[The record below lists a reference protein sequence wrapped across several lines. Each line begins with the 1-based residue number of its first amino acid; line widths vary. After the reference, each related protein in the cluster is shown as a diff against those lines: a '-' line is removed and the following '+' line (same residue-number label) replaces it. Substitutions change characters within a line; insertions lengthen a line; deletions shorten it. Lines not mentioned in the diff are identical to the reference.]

1 MPTSVPVPAN
11 KKSRHTLWVLNNW
24 TPDELKLVREYAESV
39 PRYMCWSQEVGENG
53 TPHLQGYVA
62 WENPRSLQKFKAAL
76 GGRVH
81 YGDQNGNTNG
91 TAQQNR
97 NYCLGMVEKK
107 GFTQNPTFEE
117 CGEIPEQGTRT
128 DWQQAVTHLS
138 TGGDIPTVV
147 AAQPQLLPCIRAL
160 ERFQQIS
167 NRPLNRHVDVIILIG
182 KPGTGKSRWAYD
194 NYPDLYSKPEG
205 QWYDGYIGQKTLLLD
220 DYYGDIPYSQ
230 LLKVC
235 DRYPLQ
241 VPVKGGFVYAQ
252 WTTVIITSNRPIEE
266 WYHVNIDA
274 FRRRISRLVEDYN
287 QNACQDPLRKASCW
301 PCPSPPCRCPSSP
314 PPWSHG

>member
-1 MPTSVPVPAN
+1 MVFWGFWRHSTVLPMPTSVPISDDERDSQKPKARA
-11 KKSRHTLWVLNNW
+11 RHTCWTLNNW
-24 TPDELKLVREYAESV
+24 TAEELEAVRSYAAEI
-39 PRYMCWSQEVGENG
+39 PRYMCWSQETCPTTG

-62 WENPRSLQKFKAAL
+62 WDNPRSLNKFKL
-76 GGRVH
+76 RISPRLH
-81 YGDQNGNTNG
+81 YEPHTNG

-107 GFTQNPTFEE
+107 GFKENPTFEE
-117 CGEIPEQGTRT
+117 RGEIPQQGNRT
-128 DWQQAVTHLS
+128 DWQQAVTHLN

-167 NRPLNRHVDVIILIG
+167 NKPLNRPVDVIILIG

-235 DRYPLQ
+235 DRYPVQ

-252 WTTVIITSNRPIEE
+252 WTTVIITSNRPVEE
-266 WYHVNIDA
+266 WYQQDLSA
-274 FRRRISRLVEDYN
+274 FKRRITRLEKDYN
-287 QNACQDPLRKASCW
+287 HAYQEDKQA
-301 PCPSPPCRCPSSP
+301 
-314 PPWSHG
+314 